1 MIYPV
6 VNLGQA
12 TNRISV
18 GDFDAF
24 HQAALSAIGD
34 VAAIAR
40 THGLSDDEENAVRTA
55 IRKIDGYTV
64 AQTPCPESPSV
75 SSSPRLVSSGPPWW
89 AIGLVGLAAGG
100 AIVHFA
106 I

>member
-6 VNLGQA
+6 VNLLGQTSP

-24 HQAALSAIGD
+24 HQAALSAIGE
-34 VAAIAR
+34 VASIAR
-40 THGLSDDEENAVRTA
+40 AHGLSDDEEKAVQTA

-64 AQTPCPESPSV
+64 AMTPCPEQPI
-75 SSSPRLVSSGPPWW
+75 VSSGPPWW
-89 AIGLVGLAAGG
+89 AVGLVGLAAGG
-100 AIVHFA
+100 AIIHFA
-106 I
+106 T

>member
-1 MIYPV
+1 MRYPV
-6 VNLGQA
+6 VNLGQ

-34 VAAIAR
+34 VASIAR
-40 THGLSDDEENAVRTA
+40 SHGLSDDEENAVRTA
-55 IRKIDGYTV
+55 IRKVDGYSV
-64 AQTPCPESPSV
+64 AMTPCPESP
-75 SSSPRLVSSGPPWW
+75 LVSSGLPWW
-89 AIGLVGLAAGG
+89 AVGIAGLAAGG

-106 I
+106 L